1 MKRGS
6 MFKRLKQRLEASGPG
21 VIVAVIAMVLALT
34 GGAFAAAGKLTGP
47 QKKEVEKIAKKF
59 AGKPGKPGAAGATG
73 PAGKDGA
80 NGTNGTNGK
89 DGTNGKSV
97 VVNSEPKGLNCKE
110 GGASVEVSGEPAT
123 KKFVCN
129 GLEGKAGEEGS
140 PWTAGGTLPP
150 GATETGVWTFTGNTA
165 DIKGIQVSLSFPIPL
180 AEELPESRV
189 LIANTPNAAHCRDAN
204 GGGGNVGNPFAAPG
218 YLCVYKSE
226 VEPIVGT
233 TLKGIF
239 AMAGSEVQGADV
251 SGARLLFEPPTTNE
265 ASGSGSF
272 AVTGCGNAEFPC
284 PTP

>member
-1 MKRGS
+1 MKRDS
-6 MFKRLKQRLEASGPG
+6 MFKRFKQRLEASGPG
-21 VIVAVIAMVLALT
+21 VTLAVIAMVLALT

-47 QKKEVEKIAKKF
+47 QKKEVEKIAKKI
-59 AGKPGKPGAAGATG
+59 AKKVAKPGKPGAIGPAG

-123 KKFVCN
+123 KKFACN

-150 GATETGVWTFTGNTA
+150 GATETGVWTFTGNVG
-165 DIKGIQVSLSFPIPL
+165 DKKGIHVSLSFPIPL
-180 AEELPESRV
+180 AENLGESRV
-189 LIANTPNAAHCRDAN
+189 HVWKDADFATNCQGGYVEPKATP
-204 GGGGNVGNPFAAPG
+204 GN
-218 YLCVYKSE
+218 LCVYISALE
-226 VEPIVGT
+226 STDGT
-233 TLKGIF
+233 KFAGIF
-239 AMAGSEVQGADV
+239 PVENFGERGA
-251 SGARLLFEPPTTNE
+251 STMGALLFFEPPTSEE
-265 ASGSGSF
+265 ASGTGTF